1 MKAELTQQSATV
13 KVVIDSNVWIS
24 ALLNQHGAPAQFV
37 KQALGKGL
45 PVFSNDTFTEL
56 ESRLWRPKF
65 DRYLTL
71 EQRQRLL
78 HDMAAIAHWVELSP
92 AIAALSYCRDGDDD
106 KFIHTALAAEA
117 KWLVTGDQDLLILQS
132 NPSLSSITILSPDQA
147 LSVHEW
153 ARV

>member
-45 PVFSNDTFTEL
+45 PVFSNDTFAEL

-65 DRYLTL
+65 DRYLSM

-78 HDMAAIAHWVELSP
+78 HDIDAIAHWVELPP
-92 AIAALSYCRDGDDD
+92 AITALSYCRDGDDD

-117 KWLVTGDQDLLILQS
+117 KWLVTGDQDLLVLQG
-132 NPSLSSITILSPDQA
+132 NPLLSDLTILSPDQA
-147 LSVHEW
+147 LSDPEW